1 MDTAQALKDLA
12 TAAQLT
18 ASATTVLSQTDLT
31 AGHAA
36 YFALLT
42 EHLGQQQSR
51 TQLHAAHAL
60 RRTGAHKLDQASF
73 QAITDAGTNPTLEQI
88 EATHGHTIAGR
99 THFKS
104 ARGLMHD
111 WLDIPRSTAGDRL
124 VQADCLIGR
133 IDEAGQQLD
142 PWLPELAATFT
153 DPTVDPRLVAATAS
167 KLHSA
172 RKDLGEGKAGR
183 DKLRQLQ
190 AKSVAFLN
198 AEPKS
203 ARKHIND
210 LVDEVKS
217 GKRPLKALLECIGI
231 FKRGTRQGLVEYVLR
246 VLPSHAAFI
255 EAFFAKVDNPAT
267 VAGNRERLKDSEAQF
282 TGEPGSDWDDEETMP
297 DWAKGGNRSGP
308 DDEDPDDSP
317 AADDPDEDPGSD
329 DPDDDPDSEDPDDA
343 PADSSDS
350 QTPEPAAPWEEM
362 KPERRRLIGLMALLM
377 TNRTTDS
384 QPEPGFG
391 SAQVSIVMNWE
402 KMQRQAQDFAVTSSG
417 IPLSPGEVRAALCTA
432 GIYPLVLN
440 GASLPLDL
448 GRTQRLF
455 SKAQGR
461 AIRAAYRGCSYPGC
475 SMPAERCELDH
486 LDPWEKGGRTDI
498 DSADLNCPIHHI
510 GRHCG
515 LFRTVKI
522 AGHRPLVLLSTE
534 LDPEQKLRVNTYF
547 MTPNEALDAE
557 AMAQQLTIGWRAG
570 ALALEFAEA

>member
-12 TAAQLT
+12 TAAQLA
-18 ASATTVLSQTDLT
+18 ASATAVLSQADLT

-42 EHLGQQQSR
+42 EHLGQQQTR

-88 EATHGHTIAGR
+88 EAAHGHTTAGR

-133 IDEAGQQLD
+133 IDEAGQLLD

-183 DKLRQLQ
+183 DKLRQLE

-210 LVDEVKS
+210 LVAEVKS

-255 EAFFAKVDNPAT
+255 EAFFAKLDNPAT

-317 AADDPDEDPGSD
+317 AADDPD
-329 DPDDDPDSEDPDDA
+329 DS
-343 PADSSDS
+343 PADPSDS
-350 QTPEPAAPWEEM
+350 QTAQPAAPWEEM

-402 KMQRQAQDFAVTSSG
+402 KMQRQARDFAVTSSG
-417 IPLSPGEVRAALCTA
+417 IPLSPGEARAALCTA

-498 DSADLNCPIHHI
+498 ASADLNCPIHHI

-557 AMAQQLTIGWRAG
+557 AMAQQMTIRWRAG